1 MDKFEAIKQEAREIV
16 RTAETLDT
24 AAADLIYNQ
33 SDYLGSPITFA
44 NLKTLNPFVAHQ
56 LSRVRVAMNF
66 PNLREIDAKTARALL
81 GGQSREIVLDGV
93 ESVSV
98 EVVKAFISGQR
109 SSGTRLFLTGLKAV
123 SPAVARQLKKC
134 AFTSGEVK
142 KAVDSAPSSLLDEVF
157 DVLRR
162 FSASR
167 SESYESQ
174 DIFGYL
180 LSVALIVSFITA
192 IASCVS
198 RPSGSGPSR
207 PSGDYDGFR
216 PSGPSRFTD

>member
-1 MDKFEAIKQEAREIV
+1 MDKFEAIRREARKLV
-16 RTAETLDT
+16 RTAETLDAAT
-24 AAADLIYNQ
+24 AELIYNQ
-33 SDYLGSPITFA
+33 RDQLGSPLTFV
-44 NLKTLNPFVAHQ
+44 NLKTLNPLVAER
-56 LSRVRVAMNF
+56 LSRARVAMNF
-66 PNLREIDAKTARALL
+66 PNLREIDPKTARALL
-81 GGQSREIVLDGV
+81 GGQSREVVLDGV

-109 SSGTRLFLTGLKAV
+109 NSGTRLFLRGLKAV
-123 SPAVARQLKKC
+123 SPAVARHLKKC

-157 DVLRR
+157 DVLRS

-167 SESYESQ
+167 SERYESQ

-180 LSVALIVSFITA
+180 LSLALIVSLIAA
-192 IASCVS
+192 IASCVL
-198 RPSGSGPSR
+198 RPSGSGPTR
-207 PSGDYDGFR
+207 PLGDYDGSR